1 MAELNNLI
9 LHCATDSTLAP
20 LLLIAWRRPHTMSQV
35 IDALRPVAP
44 VRLCPLP

>member
-1 MAELNNLI
+1 M
-9 LHCATDSTLAP
+9 ATDSNPADTP